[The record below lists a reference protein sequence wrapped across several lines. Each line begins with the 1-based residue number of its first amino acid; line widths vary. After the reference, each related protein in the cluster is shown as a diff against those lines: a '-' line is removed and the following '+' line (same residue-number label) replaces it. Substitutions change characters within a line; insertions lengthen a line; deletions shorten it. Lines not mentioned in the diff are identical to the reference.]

1 MLLAEELTLLATRPD
16 TGRHALGTRSQL
28 NACLAGLLL
37 AELVLDGAAQPG
49 RQPGTFALTAGPVPQ
64 SRTLAAAA
72 QVVAQKGPKVKSV
85 LSHLDR
91 GLRDQLG
98 HGTWDTLTAGLTHA
112 GLLQP
117 GTGGR
122 RGGHSLVG
130 SGVRADIIARLH
142 AAATNDGPLH
152 PRTALVLSMTG
163 PAHLLEVVA
172 PHRSDRRHARRRI
185 DHSLDGSPFEP
196 LARAVRR
203 LIADAQA
210 TASFVAGT

>member
-1 MLLAEELTLLATRPD
+1 MLLAEEYALLAIRPD

-37 AELVLDGAAQPG
+37 AELVLDGTAQLG
-49 RQPGTFALTAGPVPQ
+49 HQRGTLVLTAGPIPR
-64 SRTLAAAA
+64 SRPLAAAA
-72 QVVAQKGPKVKSV
+72 QVAAQKGPKIKPI

-117 GTGGR
+117 RTDGR

-130 SGVRADIIARLH
+130 SGVRADIIARLS
-142 AAATNDGPLH
+142 AAATSDGPLD

-172 PHRSDRRHARRRI
+172 PHRGDRRHARRRI

-210 TASFVAGT
+210 TAGFVAGT